1 MHVDSQEEAIE
12 NLESVPR
19 KIDKIFS
26 VQQANRWV
34 VAQTSSKERIAKLKR
49 IYTWTCTNRE
59 EIRQALYADF
69 NRAAA
74 EVDILDIFPTIIEIK
89 HAIRN
94 LKIWMKPKKVRR
106 TRSLLTTRSYI
117 RYEPKGVVLIIS
129 PWNFPLM
136 LAMGPL
142 ISAIAAGNCVI
153 LKPSELSPQTSQIIK
168 KMISELFP
176 ENEVAVIEGHKEVA
190 IELLK
195 KPFNHIFFTGSS
207 EVGKRVMQAAAEN
220 LSSITLELGGKSPVI
235 IDASANLKDAAK
247 KICWGKYM
255 NTGQTCVAPD
265 YIFVHEQVYDKFLN
279 LLANEV
285 QHFYGATE
293 SERQK
298 STYFGRII
306 DQRHFMRVKDMLY
319 DATKNGAK
327 ILIGGIT
334 HTDEKYIS
342 PTILTDVDI
351 NSQVMEEEI
360 FGPLL
365 PILRYHSLDKTLELL
380 RMKETPL
387 AVYVFSKSKNVIQKV
402 ISHLPSGNV
411 GINEVVVQFIQNNLP
426 FGGINHSGLG
436 NSHGFFGFKA
446 FSHERAILRNN
457 RFSPVKLVYPPYTKL
472 TKKIIALMLR
482 YLT

>member
-1 MHVDSQEEAIE
+1 
-12 NLESVPR
+12 
-19 KIDKIFS
+19 
-26 VQQANRWV
+26 
-34 VAQTSSKERIAKLKR
+34 
-49 IYTWTCTNRE
+49 
-59 EIRQALYADF
+59 
-69 NRAAA
+69 
-74 EVDILDIFPTIIEIK
+74 
-89 HAIRN
+89 
-94 LKIWMKPKKVRR
+94 
-106 TRSLLTTRSYI
+106 
-117 RYEPKGVVLIIS
+117 
-129 PWNFPLM
+129 
-136 LAMGPL
+136 
-142 ISAIAAGNCVI
+142 
-153 LKPSELSPQTSQIIK
+153 
-168 KMISELFP
+168 
-176 ENEVAVIEGHKEVA
+176 
-190 IELLK
+190 
-195 KPFNHIFFTGSS
+195 
-207 EVGKRVMQAAAEN
+207 
-220 LSSITLELGGKSPVI
+220 
-235 IDASANLKDAAK
+235 
-247 KICWGKYM
+247 
-255 NTGQTCVAPD
+255 
-265 YIFVHEQVYDKFLN
+265 
-279 LLANEV
+279 
-285 QHFYGATE
+285 
-293 SERQK
+293 
-298 STYFGRII
+298 
-306 DQRHFMRVKDMLY
+306 MRVKDMLY

-446 FSHERAILRNN
+446 FSHVRAILRNN